1 MSSEMLLEY
10 CDTLSPSLV
19 LEAIKKAVLAN
30 KRTGRY
36 IEGILRNWENKGFKK
51 LIDVKNEEE
60 EFKKSKEDS
69 AQQKET
75 EEEKMQRK
83 IKALEEDLKNA
94 NK

>member
-69 AQQKET
+69 AQQET

-83 IKALEEDLKNA
+83 IKALEEDLRNA